1 MCSLNTDAY
10 PECLALT
17 SDTSITIGTIDEI
30 QKLHIRSSTGVYFL
44 LWKLS
49 APAPLTKVSLKSF
62 IYWILANNWKFW
74 EINKILYWKYL
85 KMGDKSCHLMH
96 MYNLSFY
103 NNHNSCKYLPLY
115 TSNLYNLSSRLLL
128 RN

>member
-44 LWKLS
+44 LRKLS
-49 APAPLTKVSLKSF
+49 PPPAPLTKVNYVLRVLFIEFWQINESF
-62 IYWILANNWKFW
+62 GKTQMMKNIIQIL
-74 EINKILYWKYL
+74 
-85 KMGDKSCHLMH
+85 
-96 MYNLSFY
+96 
-103 NNHNSCKYLPLY
+103 
-115 TSNLYNLSSRLLL
+115 R
-128 RN
+128 